1 MFYNRNHKG
10 YQTEAHKEFAQ
21 PVRRY
26 NYNYNNRQELD
37 RTHYGFETFNN
48 RFDLQQYDVPCADIL
63 ELDDQFVLE
72 LALPGVVLDD
82 VELKIEGNYLTV
94 IAKRTPTMFE
104 EKASYLRRE
113 LPATLM
119 IREFAFETE
128 IIWENVEAR
137 LDRGLLFIS
146 LPKLEA
152 AIRIPVSHG
161 SIEGHVSS
169 TKTRTLKTEVRSNK
183 EITIK

>member
-10 YQTEAHKEFAQ
+10 YQTEARREFAQ
-21 PVRRY
+21 PVR
-26 NYNYNNRQELD
+26 NYNYKHELD
-37 RTHYGFETFNN
+37 RTNYGFESYN

-82 VELKIEGNYLTV
+82 VELKIEGNFLTV

-119 IREFAFETE
+119 IREFEFETE
-128 IIWENVEAR
+128 ILWENVEAR

-146 LPKLEA
+146 LPKVEA

-169 TKTRTLKTEVRSNK
+169 TKTRTLKTEVRSHK

>member
-1 MFYNRNHKG
+1 MYNRNHREFG
-10 YQTEAHKEFAQ
+10 HKEFGSREVGM
-21 PVRRY
+21 PVR
-26 NYNYNNRQELD
+26 NHLNRA
-37 RTHYGFETFNN
+37 HYGFDSFTKANYEFGQT
-48 RFDLQQYDVPCADIL
+48 QYDIPCADIL

-82 VELKIEGNYLTV
+82 IELKIEGRYLTV

-104 EKASYLRRE
+104 EKAMYLRRE

-119 IREFAFETE
+119 VREFEFEAE
-128 IIWENVEAR
+128 ILWENVEAR

-152 AIRIPVSHG
+152 ALRIPVSHG

-169 TKTRTLKTEVRSNK
+169 TKTRTLKTEVRSGK

>member
-1 MFYNRNHKG
+1 MFYNRNYKG
-10 YQTEAHKEFAQ
+10 YQSETHREFHM
-21 PVRRY
+21 PVRNRL
-26 NYNYNNRQELD
+26 NND
-37 RTHYGFETFNN
+37 IY
-48 RFDLQQYDVPCADIL
+48 RFDQHQYDVPSADIL

-82 VELKIEGNYLTV
+82 VELKIEGNFLTV

-119 IREFAFETE
+119 VREFEFETE
-128 IIWENVEAR
+128 ILWENVEAR

-169 TKTRTLKTEVRSNK
+169 TKTRTLKTEVRSAK
-183 EITIK
+183 EISIK

>member
-1 MFYNRNHKG
+1 
-10 YQTEAHKEFAQ
+10 
-21 PVRRY
+21 
-26 NYNYNNRQELD
+26 
-37 RTHYGFETFNN
+37 
-48 RFDLQQYDVPCADIL
+48 
-63 ELDDQFVLE
+63 
-72 LALPGVVLDD
+72 
-82 VELKIEGNYLTV
+82 
-94 IAKRTPTMFE
+94 MFE

-119 IREFAFETE
+119 VREFEFETE
-128 IIWENVEAR
+128 ILWENVEAR

-146 LPKLEA
+146 LPKVEA

-169 TKTRTLKTEVRSNK
+169 TKTRTLKTEVRSGK